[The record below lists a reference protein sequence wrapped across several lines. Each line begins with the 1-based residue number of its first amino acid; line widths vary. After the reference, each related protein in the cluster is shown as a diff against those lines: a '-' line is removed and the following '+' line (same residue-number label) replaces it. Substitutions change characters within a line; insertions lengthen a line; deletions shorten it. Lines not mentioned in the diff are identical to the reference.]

1 VSARLIGIDPSPH
14 LEMNDPAGSGLAEIV
29 EDGLRLPAKESGVHL
44 AAVTWPRSFVPDA
57 IARK

>member
-1 VSARLIGIDPSPH
+1 LIGIDPSPH